1 MITAKKSVAV
11 ASCMLAF
18 VSFARVAVLFLEALS
33 AVRDERAQDYE
44 LLELCRSGS
53 ARGSTK
59 MRAAC
64 LQAAA
69 DRASPVVLKAVLRAV
84 SIAWGD
90 FSESVSSPGKL
101 AIVLLFVLSSVFLP
115 INSWLRALVPT
126 ETPPE
131 GSSHVVV
138 LAQDAAAALGRPRL
152 GFRRRVSRAL
162 RMRRQRSVGPDD
174 DDEGYGLRITELP
187 GDEERPTGDCAMMMD
202 VNLDGSRSTYGHA
215 KWD

>member
-1 MITAKKSVAV
+1 
-11 ASCMLAF
+11 MLAF

-44 LLELCRSGS
+44 LLELCRSGH

-64 LQAAA
+64 LQAVA

-84 SIAWGD
+84 TIAWED
-90 FSESVSSPGKL
+90 FTESVSSPGKL
-101 AIVLLFVLSSVFLP
+101 AIVLLFLLSSVFLP
-115 INSWLRALVPT
+115 INSWVRALLPADAV
-126 ETPPE
+126 PE

-138 LAQDAAAALGRPRL
+138 LAQDAAASLGRPRL

-162 RMRRQRSVGPDD
+162 RMRRQRSTAFA
-174 DDEGYGLRITELP
+174 DEDEDEDNYGLRIEELP
-187 GDEERPTGDCAMMMD
+187 GDEERQTDDYMTSIDLG
-202 VNLDGSRSTYGHA
+202 NSQSTYTRDE
-215 KWD
+215 WD